1 LDLLQRKGAKV
12 SYHDEFC
19 PRIVD
24 DGHTPLGAIGD
35 SIELTDEALRSA
47 DLVMIVTDHSAI
59 DYQRVRE
66 LSRAL
71 IDTRN
76 APRQRRPMLM
86 PDAMKDTPAAGVAAT
101 A

>member
-1 LDLLQRKGAKV
+1 
-12 SYHDEFC
+12 
-19 PRIVD
+19 
-24 DGHTPLGAIGD
+24 
-35 SIELTDEALRSA
+35 
-47 DLVMIVTDHSAI
+47 MIVTDHSAI

-76 APRQRRPMLM
+76 ATRQRRPMLV
-86 PDAMKDTPAAGVAAT
+86 PDAMKDTPASGVAAT